1 MLEAYRPKAF
11 AAALPNPPCS
21 PPVPAM
27 PATCAVEPPPPAAPQ
42 WNLQDLVTCV
52 IREVSRRER
61 VYPHLV
67 YQHRMTPAEAEKEL
81 SQMRAVKAYLLS
93 KLQEG
98 VIPEQQVLF

>member
-1 MLEAYRPKAF
+1 
-11 AAALPNPPCS
+11 
-21 PPVPAM
+21 
-27 PATCAVEPPPPAAPQ
+27 
-42 WNLQDLVTCV
+42 V

-67 YQHRMTPAEAEKEL
+67 YQRRMTPEEAEKEL
-81 SQMRAVKAYLLS
+81 SQMRAVKAYLLT